1 MKPTCNQ
8 VCPQPVQSTLCRIHS
23 LSVCSLHM
31 GYSMLSAY
39 GILCAFCMWT
49 LSVCSLHVDTVC
61 VLSAC
66 GKLCLCALCMWG
78 TVSVCSLH
86 VGHCVC
92 VPSACG
98 TLCLCALCMWD
109 TLSVCS
115 LHVGHSICVLSAR
128 GTLCLCA
135 VCTGDTISLGWIIC
149 VCKQRSLGK
158 QPTRW
163 EGTPI
168 TLTRKHRIRMKEHRL
183 THHVTS

>member
-115 LHVGHSICVLSAR
+115 LHVGHCACVQSAR
-128 GTLCLCA
+128 GTLFPWGGSSVSASRGAWANSQQGGREPRLL
-135 VCTGDTISLGWIIC
+135 SLENI
-149 VCKQRSLGK
+149 
-158 QPTRW
+158 
-163 EGTPI
+163 E
-168 TLTRKHRIRMKEHRL
+168 
-183 THHVTS
+183 